1 MLVSTMEL
9 TAKGSDMAM
18 SSPVIYLLSQGIIG
32 AKRSRLRCVKEY
44 ICPVAGQRILDVGC
58 GPGYVVE
65 YFPESDYTGFDT
77 DKKYIQYAN
86 DKYGQRGRF
95 FCQELDDIAVRS
107 LKPFDLII
115 MNGLIHHLS
124 DTQVIRLFQRVK
136 RILKPGGKVVTL
148 DGCYVKG
155 QSSIAKKILDCDR
168 GKYVREERA
177 YVDLVSGVFDSVVS
191 HIRHDFMIIPY
202 TLIIMQIS

>member
-1 MLVSTMEL
+1 MSLNISGIRL
-9 TAKGSDMAM
+9 CRIRYGLDYIKYAIRKYRLKGS
-18 SSPVIYLLSQGIIG
+18 
-32 AKRSRLRCVKEY
+32 
-44 ICPVAGQRILDVGC
+44 
-58 GPGYVVE
+58 
-65 YFPESDYTGFDT
+65 
-77 DKKYIQYAN
+77 
-86 DKYGQRGRF
+86 F

-124 DTQVIRLFQRVK
+124 DTQVIRLFQRAK

-155 QSSIAKKILDCDR
+155 QSSIAKKLLDCDR

-177 YVDLVSGVFDSVVS
+177 YVDLASGVFDSVVS

>member
-1 MLVSTMEL
+1 
-9 TAKGSDMAM
+9 MAM
-18 SSPVIYLLSQGIIG
+18 SSPVIYLLSQWIIG
-32 AKRSRLRCVKEY
+32 AKRSRLICVREY
-44 ICPVAGQRILDVGC
+44 VCPIVGQRILDVGC

-95 FCQELDDIAVRS
+95 FCQELDDATAKDLNS
-107 LKPFDLII
+107 FDLII

-124 DTQVIRLFQRVK
+124 DTQVIRLFQRAK

-155 QSSIAKKILDCDR
+155 QSSIAKKLLDCDR
-168 GKYVREERA
+168 GKYVRDEAA
-177 YVDLVSGVFDSVVS
+177 YTGMASQVFDSVVT
-191 HIRHDFMIIPY
+191 HIRSDLMLIPY